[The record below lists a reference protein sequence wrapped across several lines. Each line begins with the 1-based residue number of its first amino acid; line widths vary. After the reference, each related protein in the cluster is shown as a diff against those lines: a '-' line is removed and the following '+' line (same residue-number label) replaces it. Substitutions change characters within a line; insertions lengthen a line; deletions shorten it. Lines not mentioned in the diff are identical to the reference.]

1 MSRLLCNHIWVRS
14 NWLIAVANT
23 LPYGLFSLLNYYFV
37 ITVTYGK
44 PAPLLTDEAISAP
57 TCCKN
62 QMNAFIF
69 FKKNGKDLT
78 LNKANKIYRVE

>member
-1 MSRLLCNHIWVRS
+1 LTAGAGAKITGVCTAL
-14 NWLIAVANT
+14 VANT